1 MKKYKKFLKP
11 YIKVDKNYKV
21 WWYWNWNEISH
32 NKSPISINNI
42 DVNKI
47 VVSNKVSL
55 SKTSFKSFIDYRDAK
70 TIRPLCI
77 FLIKMSTYRK
87 DW

>member
-1 MKKYKKFLKP
+1 MFLWQSNFENLFFQKRKF
-11 YIKVDKNYKV
+11 YT
-21 WWYWNWNEISH
+21 
-32 NKSPISINNI
+32 INLLENA
-42 DVNKI
+42 DLNKI
-47 VVSNKVSL
+47 DIYKTVVSNKVSF
-55 SKTSFKSFIDYRDAK
+55 SKSSFRSFIDYRDAK